1 MEAEA
6 TTDTLMTDEV
16 MTEQQPA
23 EAAAAMETED
33 DAPPAR
39 LMITKM
45 VRLSRIFGIAAKSP
59 WHAFFFLTIF
69 LFLSLSTIL
78 CTTHPYKTNN
88 IIYRS

>member
-45 VRLSRIFGIAAKSP
+45 VRLSRIFGIAAKSLMTRL
-59 WHAFFFLTIF
+59 FFSNDIF
-69 LFLSLSTIL
+69 ISISLYDTL
-78 CTTHPYKTNN
+78 QHTPL
-88 IIYRS
+88 

>member
-23 EAAAAMETED
+23 AAAAAMETED

-45 VRLSRIFGIAAKSP
+45 VCLFQTLLIAA
-59 WHAFFFLTIF
+59 HQ
-69 LFLSLSTIL
+69 LFMTRLF
-78 CTTHPYKTNN
+78 
-88 IIYRS
+88 